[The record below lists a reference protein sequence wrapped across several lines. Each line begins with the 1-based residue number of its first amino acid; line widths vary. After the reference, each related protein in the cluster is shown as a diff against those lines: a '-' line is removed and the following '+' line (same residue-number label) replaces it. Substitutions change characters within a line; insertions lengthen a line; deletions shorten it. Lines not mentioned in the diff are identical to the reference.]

1 MTGGLAIGVIRDD
14 FTGSGDIANTLAKAG
29 ARTVLF
35 ADTPPEPY
43 AEPLDAAVVTLKTRS
58 APIG

>member
-14 FTGSGDIANTLAKAG
+14 VTGSGDIANTLARAG
-29 ARTVLF
+29 ARTVQF
-35 ADTPPEPY
+35 AGIPREPY
-43 AEPLDAAVVTLKTRS
+43 FEPLDAAVVTLKTRS